1 MNNIFRTIFL
11 LKSLSTGLMLPI
23 MSFMIISRGAG
34 TEFLPLIVGTYS
46 LTAIL
51 FEFPSGVFSDL
62 FGRKKTFLISCYLM
76 LLTLFLLIMETS
88 DVSVLFL
95 AFAIQGTGRAFSS
108 GSLDALVMEKSL
120 LSGGDASA
128 AKTSGELGFLESLGI
143 AVGSI
148 FAGFLGSIGNTC
160 SANLFVMAL
169 LYLLITL
176 LTIVGVKDSH
186 MGTSKEPFLLFSEA
200 KKFRRQMAGSL
211 RFSMQSAPVR
221 ILLIQVFF
229 TGIVLFSLETYWQ
242 PGLLRLMADR
252 KLWVF
257 GFVSFSGFCLTALA
271 SFLTPKLLLHIFP
284 DSRRPWWYFL
294 FAVRLLFAAGAFLL
308 GRILHPAFFILAYF
322 LIYFF
327 HGGGSTVENT
337 LLSQNTPREMLAGI
351 MSLFSLIFQLGALA
365 ASAFTG
371 AFLSNADLSVIWL
384 LLSGLAILCYI
395 ALFFKAR
402 FLHSLH

>member
-23 MSFMIISRGAG
+23 MSLMIISRGAG
-34 TEFLPLIVGTYS
+34 TELLPLVIGVYS
-46 LTAIL
+46 LTVIL
-51 FEFPSGVFSDL
+51 FEFPSGVFSDI
-62 FGRKKTFLISCYLM
+62 FGRKKTFLISCSLM
-76 LLTLFLLIMETS
+76 LLSLFLLIVEAS
-88 DVSVLFL
+88 NVSILFL

-108 GSLDALVMEKSL
+108 GSLDALVLEKSL
-120 LSGGDASA
+120 LSGEDAST
-128 AKTSGELGFLESLGI
+128 AKTSGELGFIESLGI

-148 FAGFLGSIGNTC
+148 FAGFLGNIGTTC

-176 LTIVGVKDSH
+176 LTVVEVKDTHIASS
-186 MGTSKEPFLLFSEA
+186 GEPFLLFSEI

-211 RFSMQSAPVR
+211 RFSVQSAPVR

-252 KLWVF
+252 KLWIF
-257 GFVSFSGFCLTALA
+257 GFVSFLGFCFTALA
-271 SFLTPKLLLHIFP
+271 SYLTPKLLLRISP
-284 DSRRPWWYFL
+284 NSNRPWWNFL
-294 FAVRLLFAAGAFLL
+294 FVIRLLFAAGTFLL
-308 GRILHPAFFILAYF
+308 GSILHPSFFVLAYL

-337 LLSQNTPREMLAGI
+337 LLSQNTPSEMLAGI

-371 AFLSNADLSVIWL
+371 AFLSNANLPIIWL
-384 LLSGLAILCYI
+384 LLSGLAIFCYI
-395 ALFFKAR
+395 ALFLKAR
-402 FLHSLH
+402 FIHSLD

>member
-23 MSFMIISRGAG
+23 MSLMIISRGAG
-34 TEFLPLIVGTYS
+34 TELLPLVIGVYS
-46 LTAIL
+46 LTVIL
-51 FEFPSGVFSDL
+51 FEFPSGVFSDI
-62 FGRKKTFLISCYLM
+62 FGRKKTFLISCSLM
-76 LLTLFLLIMETS
+76 LLSLFLLIMETS
-88 DVSVLFL
+88 NVSILFL

-108 GSLDALVMEKSL
+108 GSLDALVLEKSL
-120 LSGGDASA
+120 LSGGDAST
-128 AKTSGELGFLESLGI
+128 AKTSGELGFIESLGI

-148 FAGFLGSIGNTC
+148 FAGFLGNIGTTC

-176 LTIVGVKDSH
+176 LTVVGVKDTHIDSS
-186 MGTSKEPFLLFSEA
+186 GESFLLFSEI

-211 RFSMQSAPVR
+211 RFSVQSAPVR

-229 TGIVLFSLETYWQ
+229 TGTVLFSLETYWQ

-252 KLWVF
+252 KLWIF
-257 GFVSFSGFCLTALA
+257 GIVSFLGFCFTALA
-271 SFLTPKLLLHIFP
+271 SYLTPKLLLHISP
-284 DSRRPWWYFL
+284 NSKRPWWIFL
-294 FAVRLLFAAGAFLL
+294 FVIRLLFAAGTFLL
-308 GRILHPAFFILAYF
+308 GSILHPAFFVLAYL

-327 HGGGSTVENT
+327 HGGESTVENT

-351 MSLFSLIFQLGALA
+351 MSLFSLIFQLGVLA

-371 AFLSNADLSVIWL
+371 AFLSNADIPIIWL
-384 LLSGLAILCYI
+384 LLSGLTIFCYI
-395 ALFFKAR
+395 ALFLKAR
-402 FLHSLH
+402 FIHSLD